1 MSDDLLKYYN
11 RELAYM
17 RRIGAEYAEKHPK
30 IAGRLRLSEDQVE
43 DPHASRLIEAFSLL
57 TAQIRRNLDDNYP
70 QLTEALIG
78 QLYPDY
84 HATLP
89 PMSVIK
95 LSAKDNIN
103 VGFTID
109 KSESVELVANHF
121 KRCQFQTCYQTLL
134 WPFDVSAATFENA
147 PFHAPEA
154 KFPKAACSV
163 LKLTVTGA
171 DEQHV
176 LSGFDFNSIHFYLN
190 GLPHISYQLYQ
201 FLLRSAVGI
210 AIVPKGNEQAIK
222 YLSAK
227 HLQATGFDD
236 DQAVI
241 PYSKQSFSGYRLLV
255 EYFLLPEKFLFIE
268 LNQLD
273 SSWFGDSDQADIYI
287 YFDEPSD
294 VMPKQLT
301 KDNIL
306 LGCTPII
313 NLFEKQVEPIAL
325 DNVTYEYPIT
335 PSYNQSEANEVI
347 SIERVKAYNW
357 NNTELDVTPFYGS
370 EHPIYPT
377 GSELFWSIRR
387 EDVNWAGGF
396 DEPGRE
402 TYISIVDRNTKG
414 FEPSNNDRWS
424 LKIET
429 LCSNRNLAARLPFG
443 GGQPKVFLAKHGD
456 AFEGVRCLFAPTEPV
471 RPRLHDSTRW
481 QLSKLITLNTFTS
494 GDSLS
499 TLKETLRLYDF
510 KASPQTKVLID
521 AIVGLEISP
530 ATARVNQKG
539 RVGFCHGSDIDLTFT
554 ASDVPEPTIF
564 LFSHVIAHFFAQYAA
579 VNSFTRLRVWL
590 KGQEQPFYEW
600 PAAAGGQVLL

>member
-1 MSDDLLKYYN
+1 
-11 RELAYM
+11 
-17 RRIGAEYAEKHPK
+17 
-30 IAGRLRLSEDQVE
+30 
-43 DPHASRLIEAFSLL
+43 
-57 TAQIRRNLDDNYP
+57 
-70 QLTEALIG
+70 
-78 QLYPDY
+78 
-84 HATLP
+84 
-89 PMSVIK
+89 
-95 LSAKDNIN
+95 
-103 VGFTID
+103 
-109 KSESVELVANHF
+109 
-121 KRCQFQTCYQTLL
+121 
-134 WPFDVSAATFENA
+134 
-147 PFHAPEA
+147 
-154 KFPKAACSV
+154 
-163 LKLTVTGA
+163 
-171 DEQHV
+171 
-176 LSGFDFNSIHFYLN
+176 
-190 GLPHISYQLYQ
+190 
-201 FLLRSAVGI
+201 
-210 AIVPKGNEQAIK
+210 
-222 YLSAK
+222 
-227 HLQATGFDD
+227 
-236 DQAVI
+236 
-241 PYSKQSFSGYRLLV
+241 
-255 EYFLLPEKFLFIE
+255 
-268 LNQLD
+268 
-273 SSWFGDSDQADIYI
+273 
-287 YFDEPSD
+287 
-294 VMPKQLT
+294 
-301 KDNIL
+301 
-306 LGCTPII
+306 
-313 NLFEKQVEPIAL
+313 
-325 DNVTYEYPIT
+325 
-335 PSYNQSEANEVI
+335 
-347 SIERVKAYNW
+347 
-357 NNTELDVTPFYGS
+357 
-370 EHPIYPT
+370 
-377 GSELFWSIRR
+377 LFWSIRR

-564 LFSHVIAHFFAQYAA
+564 LFSHVIANFFAQYAA